1 MYSMNLS
8 GQDLRKSRRL
18 QLITAI
24 LTISHSAI
32 CGMIK
37 TTKPTAS
44 IRIVSAPVHIPISH
58 PITDRRNISP
68 ASRLKITEENCVRKM
83 PAHCIRVTAAISGIA
98 NIFSISRRRTI
109 CSPNPLSVN
118 MGVRRLPSSSEV
130 PWTAHI

>member
-24 LTISHSAI
+24 LTISHSAM

-44 IRIVSAPVHIPISH
+44 IRIVSAPVIIPISQ
-58 PITDRRNISP
+58 PTTDRRNISP

-83 PAHCIRVTAAISGIA
+83 PAHCIRVTAAISGSTS
-98 NIFSISRRRTI
+98 IFSINRRRTI
-109 CSPNPLSVN
+109 CSPNPLSAN
-118 MGVRRLPSSSEV
+118 MGVRRLPSSSEA
-130 PWTAHI
+130 P